1 MQPYRAATVVLVALA
16 GLVAGFR
23 PAGSQESAA
32 ALTVLVVASA
42 DESGAKVTL
51 TFSRRVDYRLE
62 ESRSRLRVMLDE
74 PVEEASRVDKD
85 LQGDVLRRVRV
96 DSGSRAAQVV
106 LYLGR
111 EFETFSS
118 SELQDP
124 FRLVLLLQRAGAP
137 AASPGG
143 PVSSEAVERPGAEGP
158 EGATGGPGAFGVA
171 WGQEA
176 AEQAGEV
183 RRVVIDPGHGGPEAG
198 AVGPGGAKE
207 KDLVLDI
214 SRRLKERLQG
224 RGYLVAMTRED
235 DQRLDLEARAAFA
248 NQAGADLFV
257 SIHANGSLRKGVRG
271 AETYFLSYGA
281 ADEEAMSVA
290 RQENAGEG
298 GPPGSRRDLDLVLW
312 EMAQAAHLSRSSQ
325 LADAIQ
331 SEMNELAG
339 TRDRGVK
346 QAPFRVLVGAAMP
359 AVLVEVGFLTNEEEA
374 RKLASEGYRDQIAS
388 ALADAVDRF
397 RQQVLAQAGA
407 APDRA
412 GSEP

>member
-1 MQPYRAATVVLVALA
+1 MQASRAATVVLVALA
-16 GLVAGFR
+16 GLLAEAGLAR
-23 PAGSQESAA
+23 SQESGGG
-32 ALTVLVVASA
+32 LSVLVVSST

-51 TFSRRVDYRLE
+51 TFSRRVEYRLE

-74 PVEEASRVDKD
+74 PVEEGSRVDQD

-106 LYLGR
+106 LYLGK

-124 FRLVLLLQRAGAP
+124 FRLVLLLQKVGGAV
-137 AASPGG
+137 ASPGG
-143 PVSSEAVERPGAEGP
+143 PQGSEEQARPGAEGP
-158 EGATGGPGAFGVA
+158 EGATVGLDSSGEP

-176 AEQAGEV
+176 AGQAGEV

-198 AVGPGGAKE
+198 AVGPRGAKE

-290 RQENAGEG
+290 RQENAGG
-298 GPPGSRRDLDLVLW
+298 GPPGARRDLDLVLW

-331 SEMNELAG
+331 SQMNELAG

-359 AVLVEVGFLTNEEEA
+359 AVLVEVGFLTNEEDA
-374 RKLASEGYRDQIAS
+374 HKLASEEYREQIAA

-397 RQQVLAQAGA
+397 REQVLAQAGA

-412 GSEP
+412 GSRP